1 MCAVT
6 KKICFVTGNFLP
18 QVGGLAKS
26 AHRVVSFLYQ
36 AGYTIH
42 VVVPLENSLQ
52 QNIVTEII
60 QNDVVVHWVPI
71 KGTLLN
77 SNGQDLSRYLVQLN
91 TQQQFDLFHAY
102 FFSLAYPCLHVVEQS
117 GSPLL
122 ASIRGSDAYIW
133 SAPNMQRLCKLV
145 LKKVTGLTT
154 VNRHLSDILTQN
166 GYERKVTLIKNSI
179 PVNDGKRWQIS
190 TCKKVLIGSSGS
202 FRPAKRVSD
211 LLHAFEN
218 IKNNNKKKLLLIG
231 DFPDQND
238 KTEYYSITNQL
249 GIKENV
255 ELTGFVTPA
264 KVLEILPD
272 LNVFVMT
279 SATEGFPNSLLEAA
293 SLGIPIVTTAF
304 SGIEDYI
311 TNGVQALV
319 VPVGD
324 TKAIAQSIEAILN
337 DDILAEK
344 LSTGALQL
352 AAELSPETEKT
363 AWLTIHDK
371 IMNHKKLPVYE

>member
-1 MCAVT
+1 VT
-6 KKICFVTGNFLP
+6 FL
-18 QVGGLAKS
+18 S
-26 AHRVVSFLYQ
+26 Q

-42 VVVPLENSLQ
+42 VVVPVENSLQ
-52 QNIVTEII
+52 QNIVTETI

-71 KGTLLN
+71 KSTLLN
-77 SNGQDLSRYLVQLN
+77 SNGQELSRFLVQLN
-91 TQQQFDLFHAY
+91 TQQRFDLFHAY
-102 FFSLAYPCLHVVEQS
+102 FFSLAYPCLHAVEQS

-145 LKKVTGLTT
+145 LKKITALTT

-166 GYERKVTLIKNSI
+166 GYQGKVTLIKNSI
-179 PVNDGKRWQIS
+179 PVNNGKQWQIS
-190 TCKKVLIGSSGS
+190 TCKKRLIGNSGS
-202 FRPAKRVSD
+202 FRSAKRVSD
-211 LLHAFEN
+211 LLHAFGN
-218 IKNNNKKKLLLIG
+218 IKNDKEKKLLLIG

-238 KTEYYSITNQL
+238 KTEYHSIIDQL
-249 GIKENV
+249 EIKENV
-255 ELTGFVTPA
+255 ELTGFVSPA
-264 KVLEILPD
+264 RVLEILPD
-272 LNVFVMT
+272 LNMFAMT

-293 SLGIPIVTTAF
+293 SLGVPIVTTAF

-311 TNGVQALV
+311 TNGVHALV

-324 TKAIAQSIEAILN
+324 TKAIAQSIEAILK
-337 DDILAEK
+337 DDALAEK
-344 LSTGALQL
+344 LSAGALQL